1 MSAVQQ
7 RSELQMKVGRVWNL
21 GLDEITYR
29 SLALCWLESWGSNA
43 WKGPTKEHEEGQT
56 AKEKETKHGACKTPS
71 QVFDR
76 RGND

>member
-7 RSELQMKVGRVWNL
+7 RSELQMNVRQMCNL

-29 SLALCWLESWGSNA
+29 SLGLSWPESWGSNV
-43 WKGPTKEHEEGQT
+43 WKGTTKEHEEGQT

-71 QVFDR
+71 QVFER
-76 RGND
+76 GGND